1 MRLTNKKVA
10 GTLLAAVSFLTISA
24 GAALADD
31 KPTADLSMDALS
43 KYVWRGF
50 ELSQDSM
57 VLQPSMTIGYKGFSA
72 NLWGNLDTDSSTANT
87 NSWTE
92 TDMTLSYEK
101 NLGMVDLSGG
111 YIYYA
116 LDGKDSQE
124 IFLSASLDTILAPT
138 LSIYRDYD
146 SFPGW
151 YISLGIS
158 HSVPIKDN
166 IALDLGA
173 QIGYLS
179 ADDASTYGEV
189 VNGTQST
196 TKSYSAFHDGLLTA
210 SITFPV
216 NQYLSITPK
225 VNYSFALTSDASDLI
240 EVTSLDYNGTMGS
253 GNDNFLYG
261 GINLDFSF

>member
-1 MRLTNKKVA
+1 MKKRTA
-10 GTLLAAVSFLTISA
+10 GIFLATASLLAITTCS
-24 GAALADD
+24 ALAAD

-72 NLWGNLDTDSSTANT
+72 NLWGSLDTDSSTENT

-92 TDMTLSYEK
+92 TDMTLAYDWSM
-101 NLGMVDLSGG
+101 GTVDLSGG
-111 YIYYA
+111 YIYYG
-116 LDGKDSQE
+116 LEGNDSQE
-124 IFLSASLDTILAPT
+124 IYLSAALNTVLTPT

-151 YISLGIS
+151 YITLGVS

-189 VNGTQST
+189 INGAQST
-196 TKSYSAFHDGLLTA
+196 TEAYSDFHDGLLTA
-210 SITFPV
+210 SVTFPLNDYISV
-216 NQYLSITPK
+216 TPEI
-225 VNYSFALTSDASDLI
+225 NYSFPLTSDASDLI
-240 EVTSLDYNGTMGS
+240 EVTSLDFNGTMGS

-261 GINLDFSF
+261 GINIDLTF